1 MRTRVYDDTE
11 EAGQEIRMEME
22 HVSPDTMHRFME
34 FCYSGDYL
42 YAENGS
48 DGPLKDKD
56 ATEALPLLLTHA
68 KLYVFADTFNI
79 ASLGELSRNKII
91 ALTPRFG
98 QLEDRAHGLAMI
110 SLMSYVL
117 NNIPAATET
126 PDKLVKFLARYAGS
140 LIEKL
145 GGYPEFHAVLA
156 SSAREDFF
164 RVFCRCLKAG
174 EVQAPWTDAE

>member
-1 MRTRVYDDTE
+1 
-11 EAGQEIRMEME
+11 MEMG
-22 HVSPDTMHRFME
+22 HVSPDIMHRFME

-42 YAENGS
+42 HAENNIDDSLMGE
-48 DGPLKDKD
+48 D
-56 ATEALPLLLTHA
+56 ATEAFPLLLTHA
-68 KLYVFADTFNI
+68 KLYVFADMFGI
-79 ASLGELSRNKII
+79 ASLKELSRGKII
-91 ALTPRFG
+91 ALTPFFG
-98 QLEDRAHGLAMI
+98 QLEDRVHGLAMI
-110 SLMSYVL
+110 SLMGYVL
-117 NNIPAATET
+117 HNIPAATEK
-126 PDKLVKFLARYAGS
+126 PDKLVKFLARYAGF